1 MFFICFL
8 GWAVVCCALLCLC
21 RPFCIFERCLDS
33 NPERCRSKKARY
45 QLSHPSP
52 FEFFVDHNMDFS
64 FSGWQCSR
72 TWPMPA
78 WAAFLE
84 PFILS
89 GWLTYQLASSEK
101 NATILNTVPYLTLN
115 EIWSSIFLLLASLL
129 IDVFI
134 QINEFLW
141 PIETENIWIFQCFC
155 MKNDW
160 FWEDPF
166 IIKGFR
172 FGGPKENVFWFKPV

>member
-1 MFFICFL
+1 
-8 GWAVVCCALLCLC
+8 
-21 RPFCIFERCLDS
+21 
-33 NPERCRSKKARY
+33 
-45 QLSHPSP
+45 
-52 FEFFVDHNMDFS
+52 
-64 FSGWQCSR
+64 
-72 TWPMPA
+72 MPA

-141 PIETENIWIFQCFC
+141 PIETENI
-155 MKNDW
+155 
-160 FWEDPF
+160 
-166 IIKGFR
+166 
-172 FGGPKENVFWFKPV
+172 